1 MSPDHEVFHPRPV
14 SIRGGS
20 WMECYTPYFVG
31 NRVGSTFW
39 IQNLAQWC
47 GFRTRLSARA
57 NQSRHTTE
65 VTNEV

>member
-1 MSPDHEVFHPRPV
+1 
-14 SIRGGS
+14 
-20 WMECYTPYFVG
+20 MECYTPYFVG